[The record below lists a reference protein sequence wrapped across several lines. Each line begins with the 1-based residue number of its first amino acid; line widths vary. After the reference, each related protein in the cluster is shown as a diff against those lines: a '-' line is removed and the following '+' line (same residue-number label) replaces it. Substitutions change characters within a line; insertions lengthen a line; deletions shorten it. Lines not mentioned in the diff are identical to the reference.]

1 MRWDRSAKRWP
12 AWAGLAVLLL
22 LVVSGV
28 GGGCAPGD
36 AEAGPED
43 GGRGDRGGGVVRITH
58 VSYDPTRALFRAF
71 NREFAAWWATQRGQ
85 RVEIRASHGG
95 SARQARAV
103 NDGLAAD
110 VVSLALPVDVD
121 AIARQSGRVSA
132 DWRSWFPHNASPF
145 TSSVVFVVRKG
156 NPKGIADWDDLAR
169 PGVGVVMANPRTSGG
184 AKVNYFSAWVY
195 GLRRSGG
202 DAAAAEAFVRD
213 VFRNVVVLDTG
224 SRGASTTFA
233 QRRIGDVLV
242 TWENEA
248 LLLLREFADR
258 RGLEVEVV
266 VPSLSVLAEPSVA
279 VVEVGVDGGGA
290 LRRAVA
296 EAYVGWMFSE
306 RGQALAA
313 AHFFRPR
320 DASVAAEVGL
330 PRPAVLVTMEE
341 VFGGWTE
348 GHTVHFGPG
357 GVSERVMSQTGA
369 NVRGRGSAGAASAGG
384 GS

>member
-1 MRWDRSAKRWP
+1 MGWFWVVRVGRVRLAR
-12 AWAGLAVLLL
+12 AALALGVMCALLAAGGAA
-22 LVVSGV
+22 SG
-28 GGGCAPGD
+28 CS
-36 AEAGPED
+36 
-43 GGRGDRGGGVVRITH
+43 RGDGARGGGSGGGGDAVRITH
-58 VSYDPTRALFRAF
+58 VSYDATRGLFRAF
-71 NREFAAWWATQRGQ
+71 NREFAAWWGAERGG
-85 RVEIRASHGG
+85 RVEVRASHGG

-103 NDGLAAD
+103 NDGLSAD

-121 AIARQSGRVSA
+121 AIARQSGRVSP
-132 DWRSWFPHNASPF
+132 DWRERFPHNASPF

-156 NPKGIADWDDLAR
+156 NPKGISDWEDLTR

-195 GLRRSGG
+195 GWRRSGG

-279 VVEVGVDGGGA
+279 VVEGGGEN
-290 LRRAVA
+290 RRALA
-296 EAYVGWMFSE
+296 EAYVGWMFGE

-320 DASVAAEVGL
+320 DSSVAADLGL
-330 PRPAVLVTMEE
+330 PRPVVLVTMDEA
-341 VFGGWTE
+341 FGGWAE
-348 GHTVHFGPG
+348 GHAVHFGPG
-357 GVSERVMSQTGA
+357 GVAERVMSQTGA
-369 NVRGRGSAGAASAGG
+369 NVRGRRSAGAGSAGG